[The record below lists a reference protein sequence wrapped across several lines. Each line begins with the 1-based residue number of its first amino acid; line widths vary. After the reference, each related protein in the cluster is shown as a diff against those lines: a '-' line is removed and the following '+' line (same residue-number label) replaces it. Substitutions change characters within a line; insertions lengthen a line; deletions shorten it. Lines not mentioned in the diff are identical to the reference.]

1 MLMLFGMNMLAQSEP
16 SRMVRTVSIENV
28 EFVFFED
35 GKVKISTTN
44 SECVEVM
51 ISNTRDN
58 SEFTKFKVSDKF
70 TTTFRLSEKN
80 DKYTLLVKTKDK
92 RTCFK
97 L

>member
-16 SRMVRTVSIENV
+16 SRKIRTVSIENV

-44 SECVEVM
+44 SECVEVE
-51 ISNTRDN
+51 ITSKTN
-58 SEFTKFKVSDKF
+58 SSEYTKFKVSDEF
-70 TTTFRLSEKN
+70 TTTFRLSESN
-80 DKYTLLVKTKDK
+80 DKYTLSVKTKDK